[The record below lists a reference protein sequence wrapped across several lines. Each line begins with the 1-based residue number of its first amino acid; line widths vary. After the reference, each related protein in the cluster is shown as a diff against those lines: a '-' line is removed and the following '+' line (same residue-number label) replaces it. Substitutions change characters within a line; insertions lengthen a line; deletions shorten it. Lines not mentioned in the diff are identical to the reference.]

1 MYQKFTAALCALL
14 MASGI
19 VLPVQAS
26 AETSVQASL
35 EDYTQEVVTL
45 INQER
50 TAQGLNP
57 VENLSALN
65 QAATIRSQELVKSFS
80 HTRPDG
86 RGCSTVLD
94 DNGITWRTTGEN
106 IAYGYSDPVSV
117 MDGWMHSSGHRANI
131 LNASFDAVGI
141 GVVSQNG
148 VLYWTQIFTGGAE
161 ASNAYQP
168 EIKPSE
174 PVQNITVPEQTE
186 NNSPVLPESF
196 CIGQECFTCCGTDCT
211 APQNI
216 LSCLN
221 GNCNTQD
228 ILSCLNGNCNS
239 QDVLSCLNG
248 NCNQLP
254 ALFQNLCK

>member
-26 AETSVQASL
+26 ATTSVQASL
-35 EDYTQEVVTL
+35 ETYAQEVVTL

-50 TAQGLNP
+50 TAQGLQP
-57 VENLSALN
+57 VENLPALN
-65 QAATIRSQELVKSFS
+65 QAAVIRSQELVTSFS

-86 RGCSTVLD
+86 RGCATVLD

-106 IAYGYSDPVSV
+106 IAYGYSDPASV

-161 ASNAYQP
+161 ASEAYQP

-174 PVQNITVPEQTE
+174 PVQTITVPTQTE
-186 NNSPVLPESF
+186 TPALPENF

-211 APQNI
+211 VPQNI

-221 GNCNTQD
+221 GNCNT
-228 ILSCLNGNCNS
+228 